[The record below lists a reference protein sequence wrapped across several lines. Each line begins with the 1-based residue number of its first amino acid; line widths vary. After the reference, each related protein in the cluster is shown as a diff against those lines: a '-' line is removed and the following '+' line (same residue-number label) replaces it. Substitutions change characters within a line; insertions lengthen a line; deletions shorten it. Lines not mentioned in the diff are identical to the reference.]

1 MYFTKNYMQK
11 IQQNLLSANASE
23 LRACRYDYLNFQ
35 LTAVGIEGFLPL
47 QSQFL
52 YVFFLTKIFP
62 FLARKHP
69 SKKKFRFG
77 ETPGE
82 TAKIVSFT
90 NQNSSS
96 YLLNNFFYKILNK
109 QLAPEFSAVK

>member
-1 MYFTKNYMQK
+1 MFFAKNYMQR
-11 IQQNLLSANASE
+11 IQQNLLSANVSE
-23 LRACRYDYLNFQ
+23 LRACKYNYLNFR
-35 LTAVGIEGFLPL
+35 LTAVGIEGSLPL

-52 YVFFLTKIFP
+52 YILFLTKIFP

-82 TAKIVSFT
+82 TAKIVTFN
-90 NQNSSS
+90 NQNSSNS
-96 YLLNNFFYKILNK
+96 LLNNFFFNILNK
-109 QLAPEFSAVK
+109 QLSPEFSAVK